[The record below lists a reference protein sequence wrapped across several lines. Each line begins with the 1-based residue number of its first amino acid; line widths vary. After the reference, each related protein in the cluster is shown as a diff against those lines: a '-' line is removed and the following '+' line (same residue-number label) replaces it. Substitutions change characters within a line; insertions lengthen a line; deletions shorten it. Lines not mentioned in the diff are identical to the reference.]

1 MCYLPRL
8 GTWLQSSLTLLN
20 IRISRCH
27 EKSSSIRYNLV
38 LTALAGLALAGQSAA
53 QTPPA
58 TQIPPPA
65 VPPKSLV
72 VGEWNAVGD
81 LEIIGKVR
89 KLHGHPA
96 EMESARMLIRADEI
110 EYNSET
116 GDVKAEGRVYFKD
129 FDKNEQ
135 LWCSRLEYNT
145 EDEKGKF
152 WDVRGETIP
161 RIVVR
166 RGVLPSTSPFHF
178 EGQWAER
185 VGEKYILYNGWITN
199 CKLPNPW
206 WLLRGPKFDIVP
218 DDRAIA
224 HRSTF
229 VLRKMPLFYT
239 PYFYRPLGKNTRK
252 SGFLV
257 PNLVPHSQRGF
268 MVGVG
273 YYWAINRD
281 YDVTYRLQD
290 FTSQALTHHVDFRG
304 KPRPGTD
311 YDFILYGVQDR
322 GTPSS
327 GGPPPTYSGLNIYAV
342 GRSDLGGGWT
352 ARGNVNYISSF
363 RFRQQW
369 SESYNEVIGSEIHS
383 VASLERNW
391 SSYFFSAVVSRQ
403 QNFESTE
410 IQVTQPNGST
420 SFETNAVTIRKL
432 PEAQF
437 TGSDRQLWS
446 KIPLWFSFDSAAG
459 LLYRAEPVFDN
470 NNQLVYQFQTHQF
483 TNRVQL
489 APHLTSVLHLGD
501 FHLVPSIGFQETF
514 YGESQVQM
522 QGINHL
528 AGTNLVRSARDFSLD
543 LIFPSLARVY
553 QKKSI
558 LGDKV
563 KHVIEPRATYRYVT
577 GVGEDFNRFIRFDE
591 RDLLSNTNELEL
603 SLANR
608 LFAKRGDTVQEIFT
622 WELAQKRYFDPTFGG
637 ALVSGQR
644 NVFQATADLTAYA
657 FLVGPRSSSPVA
669 SLLRVSP
676 IGGFGVQWQADY
688 DPLYH
693 AIVDS
698 SLGVDYR
705 WTRYHVFA
713 GNNEVRGAFYS
724 ATNPALSNY
733 GSVPPA
739 NQFRVRI
746 DYGDANRRGVNAGFE
761 AVYDYRKS
769 VIQYSTA
776 QVTYN
781 TDCCGISVQYRRY
794 NVGIRDESQFRIA
807 FSIANV
813 GSFGTLRKQDRMF

>member
-1 MCYLPRL
+1 LYGL
-8 GTWLQSSLTLLN
+8 
-20 IRISRCH
+20 I
-27 EKSSSIRYNLV
+27 
-38 LTALAGLALAGQSAA
+38 LAAPGAA
-53 QTPPA
+53 QT
-58 TQIPPPA
+58 TTVTIPPPA
-65 VPPKSLV
+65 IPPKSLAM
-72 VGEWNAVGD
+72 GEWNAVGD
-81 LEIIGKVR
+81 LETDGTMR

-96 EMESARMLIRADEI
+96 EMLNAKMLFRGDEI
-110 EYNSET
+110 EYNTET
-116 GDVKAEGRVYFKD
+116 GDIKAEGHVYFKN

-135 LWCSRLEYNT
+135 IWCSRLEYNT

-152 WDVRGETIP
+152 WDVRGETVP

-178 EGQWAER
+178 EGEWAER

-199 CKLPNPW
+199 CKIPNPW
-206 WLLRGPKFDIVP
+206 WRLRGPKFEIVP
-218 DDRAIA
+218 DEHAIA
-224 HRSTF
+224 RRSTF
-229 VLRKMPLFYT
+229 LVRRMPLFYT

-281 YDVTYRLQD
+281 YDATYRLQD
-290 FTSQALTHHVDFRG
+290 FTSHALTHHVDFRG
-304 KPRPGTD
+304 RPRPGTD
-311 YDFILYGVQDR
+311 IDFILYGVDDR
-322 GTPSS
+322 GQSTGS
-327 GGPPPTYSGLNIYAV
+327 GPPPTYSGINIYAI
-342 GRSDLGGGWT
+342 GRSDLGNGWT
-352 ARGNVNYISSF
+352 ARGSANYISSF

-383 VASLERNW
+383 VGSLDHDW
-391 SSYFFSAVVSRQ
+391 SNYSFSAVVARL
-403 QNFESTE
+403 QNFEGAE
-410 IQVTQPNGST
+410 IQVTDPGGGTHFQS
-420 SFETNAVTIRKL
+420 NAVTIRKL

-437 TGSDRQLWS
+437 TGRDRQIWS
-446 KIPLWFSFDSAAG
+446 RIPLWFSFDSAAG
-459 LLYRAEPVFDN
+459 LLYRAQPVFD
-470 NNQLVYQFQTHQF
+470 NNQLVYQFQTSQF

-514 YGESQVQM
+514 YGESQAQL
-522 QGINHL
+522 QGLNRVS
-528 AGTNLVRSARDFSLD
+528 GTNLVSSARDFSLD
-543 LIFPSLARVY
+543 LIFPSLARIY

-563 KHVIEPRATYRYVT
+563 KHVIEPRATYKYVT
-577 GVGEDFNRFIRFDE
+577 GIGEDFNRFIRFDE
-591 RDLLSNTNELEL
+591 RDLLANTNELEL

-608 LFAKRGDTVQEIFT
+608 VYAKRGENVQEIFT

-637 ALVSGQR
+637 ALLTGQR
-644 NVFQATADLTAYA
+644 NVFDATADITAYA

-676 IGGFGVQWQADY
+676 IGGFGVQWQAEY
-688 DPLYH
+688 DPRYH
-693 AIVDS
+693 GVVDS

-705 WTRYHVFA
+705 RNRYHVFA
-713 GNNEVRGAFYS
+713 GNNEVHNNIS
-724 ATNPALSNY
+724 PS
-733 GSVPPA
+733 A
-739 NQFRVRI
+739 NQFRVRV

-761 AVYDYRKS
+761 AVYDYRQA
-769 VIQYSTA
+769 VMQYTTA

-781 TDCCGISVQYRRY
+781 TDCCGISVQYRLI
-794 NVGIRDESQFRIA
+794 NAGIRDESQVRIS
-807 FSIANV
+807 FSVANV